1 MEGEIV
7 GVDEEV
13 DGECAG
19 MTEANMMGWKAGVMI
34 LRKNVLWTEELIMK
48 NDCETRSH

>member
-1 MEGEIV
+1 MEGEIE

-34 LRKNVLWTEELIMK
+34 LRKKCFV
-48 NDCETRSH
+48 D